1 MAFLFFARL
10 AILSFSVLLSLTVL
24 ALSLDLIY
32 VHQKMNQYGDNY
44 GDAGSSG
51 MSGSNGG
58 GDDGPD
64 RSSALCAAV
73 AILSVAATLPML
85 IVDLL
90 KRKSFISMVV
100 VEASCLCV
108 LWILWLACGA
118 FTIVDNDSHLLSA
131 LDCDDIPSAS
141 RCYEAKFIEVFA
153 LINWITLMIYANT
166 LFTLG
171 VIGHMR
177 KQPLW
182 FSVVREAPMLSPA
195 EERSP
200 ESIKLLSSASSF
212 STDDEPTYNN
222 HSHPHTH
229 VHGPSS
235 YAVQTQQAILPGGG
249 TPSMITRGF
258 AGRTNRRMTGSTL
271 PPTYVEEC

>member
-32 VHQKMNQYGDNY
+32 VHQKMNQYGEAY
-44 GDAGSSG
+44 GGGSPSG
-51 MSGSNGG
+51 MNGG
-58 GDDGPD
+58 GGGVGVDGPD

-108 LWILWLACGA
+108 LWVLWLACGA

-153 LINWITLMIYANT
+153 LMNWITLMIYSNT

-212 STDDEPTYNN
+212 STDDETIYSGHGHGHAPA
-222 HSHPHTH
+222 
-229 VHGPSS
+229 HGPSS
-235 YAVQTQQAILPGGG
+235 YGVQTQQAILG
-249 TPSMITRGF
+249 TPSMISRGF
-258 AGRTNRRMTGSTL
+258 PGRTNRRMTGSTL
-271 PPTYVEEC
+271 PPIYVEEC